1 MNIKKRF
8 LTLLLISLVIHAGC
22 FKGIKVNDINE
33 KPVPIE
39 TMLSNALSDL
49 GLMTE
54 IYGSSSLKIQSAP
67 LVDRTGPEWK
77 KGGEISR
84 SFTEKIKSAVS
95 SIGGRVKFIPYDPVF
110 AHVQMVKYE
119 TDIEKRLFPD
129 VVIEGEIINFNPG
142 EKEKGGKGCSARIAF
157 DFIDFH
163 TLASIPRVRT
173 ENDVQVNKGKKRNTL
188 GIMLSGSLYQ
198 KEGAIEKTNGGGD
211 RATRMLV
218 ELSVIQLI
226 GKHLAIPYWRLLDG
240 AEADPIVF
248 DAIKWTYYKMD
259 EREKISKVQELLF
272 LHGYDVTPSGTMNME
287 TKIALQDYENTQ
299 TLFHRPVDQNLFFKL
314 YLSLPITDE
323 TLEKRFY
330 LDRML
335 NPS

>member
-1 MNIKKRF
+1 MNTKKRF
-8 LTLLLISLVIHAGC
+8 LTLLIISLVIHAGC

-33 KPVPIE
+33 QPVPIE

-54 IYGSSSLKIQSAP
+54 IYGNNSLKIQSAP
-67 LVDRTGPEWK
+67 LVDRTGLEWK
-77 KGGEISR
+77 KGGELSR

-95 SIGGRVKFIPYDPVF
+95 SIGGSVKFIPYDSVF

-119 TDIEKRLFPD
+119 TDSEKRLLPD
-129 VVIEGEIINFNPG
+129 VVLEGEIINFHPG
-142 EKEKGGKGCSARIAF
+142 IEKRGGKGCNAKLIF
-157 DFIDFH
+157 NFIDFH

-173 ENDVQVNKGKKRNTL
+173 ENDVQVYKGKKRNML
-188 GIMLSGSLYQ
+188 SIALSGSLYQ
-198 KEGAIEKTNGGGD
+198 KEGAIEKTNGGD

-226 GKHLAIPYWRLLDG
+226 GKHLAIPYWKLLDG
-240 AEADPIVF
+240 AEADPTVL
-248 DAIKWTYYKMD
+248 DAIKRAYYKMD
-259 EREKISKVQELLF
+259 ESERISKIQELLF
-272 LHGYDVTPSGTMNME
+272 LHGYDVTPRGTMNME

-299 TLFHRPVDQNLFFKL
+299 TLFHRPIDQGLFFKL
-314 YLSLPITDE
+314 YFSLPITDE
-323 TLEKRFY
+323 TLERRFY